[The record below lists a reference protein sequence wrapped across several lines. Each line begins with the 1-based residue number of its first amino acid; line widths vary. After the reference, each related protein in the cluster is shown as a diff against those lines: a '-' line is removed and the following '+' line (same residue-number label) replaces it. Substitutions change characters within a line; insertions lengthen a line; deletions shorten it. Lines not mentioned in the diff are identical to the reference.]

1 MRRSPAVLKCWTL
14 SSCFPFP
21 LSLRS
26 PLAVIPYVCA
36 ERAVLLFDCIKR
48 LSFLLSFQSELW
60 REVLLTVGF
69 PLCFYTDL
77 AMQFLAPFS
86 PTILA
91 TPLENLQYLLSI
103 LLPGGI
109 ISHAEHPAVCRHVS
123 SGQDR
128 AGSWPERLTQ
138 CVSLVQLLPWGVGT
152 AVALSQGCPARQR
165 VVSAA
170 SQPWWVLSSPLFLV
184 STVMCS
190 SSCFP

>member
-14 SSCFPFP
+14 SSCFPFS

-69 PLCFYTDL
+69 PLCFYTDP

-109 ISHAEHPAVCRHVS
+109 ISHAEHPAVCRHVG

-128 AGSWPERLTQ
+128 AGSWPERLPSVLAWCSSCPGVWGQ
-138 CVSLVQLLPWGVGT
+138 WWHCHRDALPGSVWCRLLPSPG
-152 AVALSQGCPARQR
+152 GC
-165 VVSAA
+165 
-170 SQPWWVLSSPLFLV
+170 SPPLCFL
-184 STVMCS
+184 C
-190 SSCFP
+190 PL